1 MHGFSAI
8 LDIDEVEDLPMMKD
22 KLICMSEKTLK
33 FDNIEVS
40 KKKFISPNN
49 QLISI

>member
-22 KLICMSEKTLK
+22 KLTDDLYE
-33 FDNIEVS
+33 
-40 KKKFISPNN
+40 
-49 QLISI
+49 

>member
-22 KLICMSEKTLK
+22 KLIDDLHE
-33 FDNIEVS
+33 
-40 KKKFISPNN
+40 
-49 QLISI
+49 